1 MADHSNYPVRL
12 FSYGTL
18 QLPSVQLATFGRRL
32 DGVCDALCGYRVDT
46 IEIVDAEVTRTS
58 GSDFHSILVATS
70 NPSDLVEGMVFS
82 ISEAELLNADD
93 YGVDDYQ
100 RVVHPLS
107 KPGYTSPLAIQKS
120 GNLLAA
126 SLLVGMIA
134 GAHQWATGGLLKTDR

>member
-18 QLPSVQLATFGRRL
+18 QLPSVKLATFGRRL

-107 KPGYTSPLAIQKS
+107 KPGYASPLAIQKS

-134 GAHQWATGGLLKTDR
+134 GAHQWTTGGLLKTDR

>member
-46 IEIVDAEVTRTS
+46 IEIVDAEVIRTS
-58 GSDFHSILVATS
+58 GSDCHAILVATS

-93 YGVDDYQ
+93 YE
-100 RVVHPLS
+100 RVLARC
-107 KPGYTSPLAIQKS
+107 TSARQAWVYV
-120 GNLLAA
+120 AA
-126 SLLVGMIA
+126 SDPKVS
-134 GAHQWATGGLLKTDR
+134 

>member
-1 MADHSNYPVRL
+1 MANDSNYPVRL

-82 ISEAELLNADD
+82 ISEAELLNTDD
-93 YGVDDYQ
+93 YEVDDYQ
-100 RVVHPLS
+100 RVLARCKSAQQAWVYVAAGDS
-107 KPGYTSPLAIQKS
+107 K
-120 GNLLAA
+120 
-126 SLLVGMIA
+126 V
-134 GAHQWATGGLLKTDR
+134 R

>member
-18 QLPSVQLATFGRRL
+18 QLPSVQLATFGRR
-32 DGVCDALCGYRVDT
+32 
-46 IEIVDAEVTRTS
+46 RTS